1 MGIYF
6 WDNPNKPIGLNAD
19 IERHRKHQKELE
31 EKISEL
37 ESIENPSEMDKF
49 SIRAYRNFLC
59 KLLQSKAELLEKFGR
74 K

>member
-1 MGIYF
+1 MKSYF
-6 WDNPNKPIGLNAD
+6 WNDAKNPRGLNAD
-19 IERHRKHQKELE
+19 IERHRNRQKELE